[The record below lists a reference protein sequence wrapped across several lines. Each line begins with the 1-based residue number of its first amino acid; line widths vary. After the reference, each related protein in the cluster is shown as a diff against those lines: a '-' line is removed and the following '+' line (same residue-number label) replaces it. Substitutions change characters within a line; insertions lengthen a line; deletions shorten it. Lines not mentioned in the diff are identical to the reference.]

1 MLFSDK
7 AILGPSKVIM
17 STSPKSFIP
26 TVKAQDAEEE
36 PELVDPQEVLRAEC
50 GGQKSCLTL
59 EEKYKA
65 CNDRVNSRKKT
76 AEICS
81 EELFDYLHCVD
92 GCVSKRQYGLR
103 CSQHRGYPEVAP
115 RHTWI
120 TNTFI
125 VYRWCNRSAPPA
137 LPLGP

>member
-1 MLFSDK
+1 
-7 AILGPSKVIM
+7 M
-17 STSPKSFIP
+17 STKSFIP

-36 PELVDPQEVLRAEC
+36 DLVDPQELLRAEC
-50 GGQKSCLTL
+50 GAQKSCLAL

-92 GCVSKRQYGLR
+92 GCVSKRLF
-103 CSQHRGYPEVAP
+103 S
-115 RHTWI
+115 
-120 TNTFI
+120 F
-125 VYRWCNRSAPPA
+125 
-137 LPLGP
+137 LK